1 MTNPFDTPDGRYL
14 VLANHEDQH
23 SIWPSYLDLP
33 GGWEHRFGPAARHEC
48 LDYVERNWPDI
59 TPRSR
64 IRKGGS

>member
-1 MTNPFDTPDGRYL
+1 MTNPFDVTDARYL

-33 GGWEHRFGPAARHEC
+33 GGWERRFGPAARQEC
-48 LDYVERNWPDI
+48 LDYVEENWPDI

-64 IRKGGS
+64 LREGGS